1 MRKHDFSDED
11 LHQHLRASVGK
22 WDPGEAMLSKTQAAI
37 LTKIQ
42 NPNKNMFIP
51 LRFFQSLTKFVSIH
65 PMKVALSRFFDWPAK
80 WRKFSRMWGFMKQ
93 VYKQWQLMKGEQ
105 RGNAAD
111 AADQGED
118 DGAGG
123 AQVEEGDENIPD
135 GFDEAGDAVFSQRK
149 SQTQHEKL
157 MKSLKEMQK
166 SRHTLDIVKDV
177 LWDDRVKVYAHMC
190 LDFISTK
197 ILTMGTQANF
207 VT

>member
-1 MRKHDFSDED
+1 
-11 LHQHLRASVGK
+11 
-22 WDPGEAMLSKTQAAI
+22 
-37 LTKIQ
+37 
-42 NPNKNMFIP
+42 
-51 LRFFQSLTKFVSIH
+51 
-65 PMKVALSRFFDWPAK
+65 
-80 WRKFSRMWGFMKQ
+80 MKQ

-190 LDFISTK
+190 LDFISTT
-197 ILTMGTQANF
+197 ILTMGTPSKLCNLTFLARP
-207 VT
+207 